1 VTRLGRAASLCHI
14 LGGFRNQDMAG
25 TLRRFV
31 VLIAVLAA
39 GCANEPRFAQISAQL
54 PPPDGHAR
62 LFVYRAYDL
71 GQSLEWVPVAL
82 NSYGIGA
89 VGPGQVLVCYLS
101 PGTYT
106 IAAKSEGLWPNQTKT
121 VAVAPGQEIY
131 AKIGSFRQIGPT
143 SDIRGGFL
151 DTFVIMLED
160 TAAGRRDVA
169 QLWYAPCD
177 APFALPG

>member
-1 VTRLGRAASLCHI
+1 
-14 LGGFRNQDMAG
+14 MAG

-39 GCANEPRFAQISAQL
+39 GCADQPRFAQISAQL

-62 LFVYRAYDL
+62 LFVYRAFDL
-71 GQSLEWVPVAL
+71 GQSLEWVPVFV
-82 NSYGIGA
+82 NGSTIGG
-89 VGPGQVLVCYLS
+89 VGPGRVLVCYLP

-121 VAVAPGQEIY
+121 VAVAAGQEIY
-131 AKIGSFRQIGPT
+131 AKVGSFRQIGPT
-143 SDIRGGFL
+143 DDTGGGFL
-151 DTFVIMLED
+151 STFVIMLED
-160 TAAGRRDVA
+160 TAAGRQDVA

-177 APFALPG
+177 APFAVPGVMQSRGSAVSEHPHSTLRQP

>member
-1 VTRLGRAASLCHI
+1 VTRLGWAASLCHI
-14 LGGFRNQDMAG
+14 LDGFRNQGMAG

-39 GCANEPRFAQISAQL
+39 GCTEQPRLAQISAQL

-71 GQSLEWVPVAL
+71 GQSLEWVPVFV
-82 NSYGIGA
+82 NGSGIGG
-89 VGPGQVLVCYLS
+89 VGPGHVLVCYLS

-121 VAVAPGQEIY
+121 VAVAAGQEIY
-131 AKIGSFRQIGPT
+131 AQVGSFRQIGP
-143 SDIRGGFL
+143 SDDTGEGFL
-151 DTFVIMLED
+151 STFVIMLED
-160 TAAGRRDVA
+160 TATGRRDVA

-177 APFALPG
+177 APFAVSG